1 MHFLSKRYESKD
13 LATLEKDRSRIC
25 NSWMLFCLLV
35 VGFLYTLG
43 DEIDG
48 EKLWFLFSIIGVVV
62 FGVEHYTVSL
72 VIALKKELR
81 EVKEQ
86 LAQLQKAEGET
97 S

>member
-1 MHFLSKRYESKD
+1 
-13 LATLEKDRSRIC
+13 
-25 NSWMLFCLLV
+25 
-35 VGFLYTLG
+35 G